1 MNAVELLYQMAM
13 ALPENERELLCDMLV
28 QQNKKF
34 DLEELLSDEIQEKI
48 SEKEMMLRLIDTCF
62 SKVKN
67 S

>member
-1 MNAVELLYQMAM
+1 MNAVQLLYQMAM

-34 DLEELLSDEIQEKI
+34 DLEELLSDEIPEKI
-48 SEKEMMLRLIDTCF
+48 AEKEMMLRLIETCF

>member
-1 MNAVELLYQMAM
+1 MTADLVYQIIM
-13 ALPENERELLCDMLV
+13 ALPENEREFLFNMIDPHM
-28 QQNKKF
+28 KKF
-34 DLEELLSDEIQEKI
+34 DLEELLSDEIPEKI

>member
-1 MNAVELLYQMAM
+1 MTAKLLYELTKM
-13 ALPENERELLCDMLV
+13 LPENELELFIDMIEPHM
-28 QQNKKF
+28 KKF